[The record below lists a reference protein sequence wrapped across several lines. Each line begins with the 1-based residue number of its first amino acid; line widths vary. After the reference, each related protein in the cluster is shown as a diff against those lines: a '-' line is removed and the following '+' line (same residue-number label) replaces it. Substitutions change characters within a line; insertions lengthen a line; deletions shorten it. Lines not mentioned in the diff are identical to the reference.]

1 MNLNKPTKYRELII
15 LSIDLT
21 IVTLSFLITTWG
33 RFDFSIHQ
41 LLVYGFQM
49 NLYKGI
55 GVLIVYLICFCKF
68 KIYKSLWKYMGI
80 EETKSIAF
88 AVGSATAILLL
99 YTFIF

>member
-1 MNLNKPTKYRELII
+1 MNLNKSAKYRELII
-15 LSIDLT
+15 LSIDLS

-68 KIYKSLWKYMGI
+68 KIYKVYGNTWVLRKP
-80 EETKSIAF
+80 KVLF
-88 AVGSATAILLL
+88 LQ
-99 YTFIF
+99 